1 MVVVVVLGARLLP
14 PVEFRFDSFDDFL
27 FRLRDLAPHLPE
39 DFLLEVLQLDRAR
52 QRKAVAVDLL
62 QSWGKGIKTL
72 PKKPNERKDFTLS
85 IVSSLALPNRF
96 RDGFGDSDP
105 LRLVLLPLLALLW
118 LLLLPPS
125 LCGRVLDFS
134 HARWRPFNADC
145 PSSSGCLGGSFS
157 ISYCFD

>member
-62 QSWGKGIKTL
+62 QSWREGVKTL
-72 PKKPNERKDFTLS
+72 PKKSQRT
-85 IVSSLALPNRF
+85 
-96 RDGFGDSDP
+96 
-105 LRLVLLPLLALLW
+105 
-118 LLLLPPS
+118 
-125 LCGRVLDFS
+125 
-134 HARWRPFNADC
+134 
-145 PSSSGCLGGSFS
+145 
-157 ISYCFD
+157 